1 MARTYAAQRQPASP
15 RPHRAARPKGT
26 RLPLRAALLAPVA
39 LLVLFSCQSSD
50 PVARE
55 KARTL
60 TPDERYLV
68 DYYMK
73 IIDFEKLSQDNP
85 AAREEKRRE
94 LDENLDRERIR
105 RVLAELEKKPE
116 RWLAIYK
123 RINELQY
130 RALERQSSGQD

>member
-1 MARTYAAQRQPASP
+1 MAPTYAARKQPCPP
-15 RPHRAARPKGT
+15 RAHRTART
-26 RLPLRAALLAPVA
+26 RGARCPLRAALLAPIA
-39 LLVLFSCQSSD
+39 LLVLFSCQSPD
-50 PVARE
+50 PVAKE

-73 IIDFEKLSQDNP
+73 IIDFEKLSQNNP
-85 AAREEKRRE
+85 AAAEEKRKE
-94 LDENLDRERIR
+94 LDDNLDRERIR

-130 RALERQSSGQD
+130 RALERQPTGQD